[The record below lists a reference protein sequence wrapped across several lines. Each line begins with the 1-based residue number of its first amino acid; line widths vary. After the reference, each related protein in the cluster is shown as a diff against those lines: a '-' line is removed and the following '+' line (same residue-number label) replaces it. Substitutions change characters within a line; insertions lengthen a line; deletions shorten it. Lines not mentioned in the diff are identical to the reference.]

1 MAGAHFR
8 FRYAFTLPAP
18 GGNKLSR
25 FQVWAAEHLP
35 TLEYRLPPRVP
46 IKTGTLTVRLRSP
59 EDIARLNAAVPPGS
73 AAGER
78 STNPSIQR
86 CTLARLA

>member
-1 MAGAHFR
+1 MT

-35 TLEYRLPPRVP
+35 TLDYRLPPQVP

-59 EDIARLNAAVPPGS
+59 EDIVRLNEALPTSLP
-73 AAGER
+73 
-78 STNPSIQR
+78 
-86 CTLARLA
+86 